1 MDSLTAIQ
9 RAMDFYYEI
18 TGLRSYFVQG
28 VNDVDSAKEK
38 NFFCKTLKMSSKA
51 LDHCEACTLENYTN
65 ALNNHEIQMYSCH
78 AGLVKWSIPVEF
90 PGVTGSKA
98 LDHCE
103 ACTLENYT
111 NALNNHE
118 IQMYSCH
125 AGLVKWSIPV
135 EFPGVTGVI
144 VSEGVISSQ
153 QVADKDNWIDYLVEK
168 YNLPRNILM
177 ENYEHVVEMTEK
189 EVDDSVKLLVALL
202 DYYRSL
208 SVE

>member
-1 MDSLTAIQ
+1 
-9 RAMDFYYEI
+9 MDFYYEI

-38 NFFCKTLKMSSKA
+38 NFFCKTLKMS
-51 LDHCEACTLENYTN
+51 
-65 ALNNHEIQMYSCH
+65 
-78 AGLVKWSIPVEF
+78 
-90 PGVTGSKA
+90 SKA

>member
-38 NFFCKTLKMSSKA
+38 NFFCKTLKMS
-51 LDHCEACTLENYTN
+51 
-65 ALNNHEIQMYSCH
+65 
-78 AGLVKWSIPVEF
+78 
-90 PGVTGSKA
+90 SKA

-202 DYYRSL
+202 DYCRSL

>member
-90 PGVTGSKA
+90 PGVTG
-98 LDHCE
+98 
-103 ACTLENYT
+103 
-111 NALNNHE
+111 
-118 IQMYSCH
+118 
-125 AGLVKWSIPV
+125 
-135 EFPGVTGVI
+135 VI

-153 QVADKDNWIDYLVEK
+153 QVVDKDNWIDYLVEK

>member
-38 NFFCKTLKMSSKA
+38 NFFCKTLKMS
-51 LDHCEACTLENYTN
+51 
-65 ALNNHEIQMYSCH
+65 
-78 AGLVKWSIPVEF
+78 
-90 PGVTGSKA
+90 SKA

>member
-18 TGLRSYFVQG
+18 TGLRSYFLQG

-90 PGVTGSKA
+90 PGVTG
-98 LDHCE
+98 
-103 ACTLENYT
+103 
-111 NALNNHE
+111 
-118 IQMYSCH
+118 
-125 AGLVKWSIPV
+125 
-135 EFPGVTGVI
+135 VI
-144 VSEGVISSQ
+144 VSGGVISSQ

>member
-9 RAMDFYYEI
+9 HAMDFYYEI

-38 NFFCKTLKMSSKA
+38 NFFCKTLKMS
-51 LDHCEACTLENYTN
+51 
-65 ALNNHEIQMYSCH
+65 
-78 AGLVKWSIPVEF
+78 
-90 PGVTGSKA
+90 SKA

>member
-90 PGVTGSKA
+90 PGVTG
-98 LDHCE
+98 
-103 ACTLENYT
+103 
-111 NALNNHE
+111 
-118 IQMYSCH
+118 
-125 AGLVKWSIPV
+125 
-135 EFPGVTGVI
+135 VI

-177 ENYEHVVEMTEK
+177 ENYENVVEMTEK